1 MQNKGVVAGYC
12 KSRKL
17 QATGL
22 QGAPRP
28 SLCTEDHR
36 SNPPGRCRTW
46 PPDLRAGSWVPSH
59 TLASGPWAEIRVTE
73 TVPASQKE
81 QQGRQD
87 KYTKQSVNEVTA
99 RLQVLYPDV
108 IRHTL
113 YHTIRDKSEVHHS
126 DHKEHPH
133 RSRRKRVLSK
143 RALGAMRPKMSL
155 GGASFSRRPSRLL
168 LSLPCS
174 CCGLSPCQP
183 TPYATLRHN
192 VPLLRNLDSTHSG
205 IQLQEDRTGP
215 GTKRDLGSVFSH
227 TSHQDFSVTNVP
239 VCAASANTFSLSS
252 YTTLKYRLGQPPQTG
267 LPFTRQSCFF
277 IHCPTGASWNPLLQ
291 VLET

>member
-1 MQNKGVVAGYC
+1 MQNKGVMAGYC

-22 QGAPRP
+22 KGALKP

-46 PPDLRAGSWVPSH
+46 PPALRAGSLVPSH

-87 KYTKQSVNEVTA
+87 KCTKQSGNEVTA

-174 CCGLSPCQP
+174 CCGLSPSS
-183 TPYATLRHN
+183 
-192 VPLLRNLDSTHSG
+192 PLLMPHSG
-205 IQLQEDRTGP
+205 TTCHCS
-215 GTKRDLGSVFSH
+215 GTLTAPTQV
-227 TSHQDFSVTNVP
+227 
-239 VCAASANTFSLSS
+239 SS
-252 YTTLKYRLGQPPQTG
+252 SRSTE
-267 LPFTRQSCFF
+267 
-277 IHCPTGASWNPLLQ
+277 Q
-291 VLET
+291 VLAPKETLAQYFYTQVTRIFQ